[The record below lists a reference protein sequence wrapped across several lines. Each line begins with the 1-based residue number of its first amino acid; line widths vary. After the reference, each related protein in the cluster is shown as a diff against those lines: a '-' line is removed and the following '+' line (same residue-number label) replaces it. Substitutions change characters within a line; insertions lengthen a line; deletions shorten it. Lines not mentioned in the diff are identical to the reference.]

1 MRKRIAVVLLL
12 LAFVSLQG
20 FAALAE
26 TRTVELEGTGISFQ
40 VDSAYDVVTEAN
52 KQDYPREIPPGI
64 YPAAHAGAVR
74 H

>member
-1 MRKRIAVVLLL
+1 MRKRIVVVLLL

-40 VDSAYDVVTEAN
+40 VDSAYDVVTESN
-52 KQDYPREIPPGI
+52 KQDYPREIRDLVTTG
-64 YPAAHAGAVR
+64 R
-74 H
+74 